1 MISRRTFLRSTAV
14 NAAVGGA
21 AFSSVSRAFAAEPIL
36 GPATLPSGTLAE
48 SRLLE
53 LPGKRPLIKRTFRPP
68 NYETPVT
75 YLSEPFT
82 PNNAFFVRYHLMD
95 IPEIDAARWRLK
107 IGGESLSTPLELSL
121 DDLRKGFEQAEIAA
135 VCQCAGNRRGLSIP
149 HVPGV
154 EWGHGAMGNAKW
166 TGVRLRDVLNKAGIK
181 AGAVEVVFDGAD
193 KGVIEKTPDFIKSL
207 PLSKALDE
215 NTLIAHSMNGDPL
228 PHWNGFPARLVVP
241 GWMATYWV
249 KHLTSVEVVSRP
261 FMGFWMANAY
271 RIPKGKFPL
280 IDRFVSQEGETN
292 TPVTE
297 LVINS
302 LITNLSDGQKV
313 AQGKPTEVRGI
324 AWDGGYGIDRVEVS
338 LDGGQCWLPATL
350 GEDHGR
356 FSWRTWSHPFRPEK
370 RGNMTVMARA
380 SNRAGSSQTFELIW
394 NPAGYHNNVVQ
405 RLTLTVA

>member
-1 MISRRTFLRSTAV
+1 MITRRTFLRSTAA
-14 NAAVGGA
+14 NAAVGGS
-21 AFSSVSRAFAAEPIL
+21 AFSLVSRAFAAEPIL

-75 YLSEPFT
+75 YFGEPFT

-95 IPEIDAARWRLK
+95 IPEIDAAKWRLR
-107 IGGESLSTPLELSL
+107 IGGDSLSTPLELSL
-121 DDLRKGFEQAEIAA
+121 DDIKKGFEQVEIAA

-154 EWGHGAMGNAKW
+154 EWGPGAMGNAKW

-181 AGAVEVVFDGAD
+181 AGAIEVVFDGAD

-207 PLSKALDE
+207 PLGKALDE

-241 GWMATYWV
+241 GWTATYWM
-249 KHLTSVEVVSRP
+249 KHLTSVEVVSTP
-261 FMGFWMANAY
+261 FTGFWMAKAC

-292 TPVTE
+292 IPITE
-297 LVINS
+297 LVVNS

-313 AQGKPTEVRGI
+313 AHGKSTEVRGI
-324 AWDGGYGIDRVEVS
+324 AWDGGYGVDRVEVS
-338 LDGGQCWLPATL
+338 LDGGQRWLPATL

-370 RGNMTVMARA
+370 RGNMTIVARA

-405 RLTLTVA
+405 RLTLTVV